1 LDNLKEKAKEIAD
14 KLKDSKKVH
23 IVSHIDAD
31 GLSSASIAYESLSR
45 YGTDVDY
52 EFIKQLEKEKL
63 KEIKDRDHGLVWF
76 TDLGSGQL
84 DDLKGM
90 NCVITDHHEPQGKPT
105 QVRLKDRGNLMNY
118 TSSNIS
124 ELNPH
129 RYGIDGASELS
140 GSGTTYLVA
149 RELGKNA
156 DLSKLAVV
164 GAVGDL
170 QATKEGRLIGKNREI
185 LKEGLSKGHV
195 EKRIDARFY
204 GLESRPLFKVL
215 QYANDPVLPGLTG
228 DEEACIN
235 FLVSM
240 DIELKVGDEW
250 RRWYHLDKTEKR
262 KILSELGKRLLKRGY
277 PARYVDAMIGEVYT
291 FPGEELGT
299 MLHEAK
305 EFSTLLN
312 SCGRYGKGKIGLQVC
327 LGDRDEYLKKA
338 QQLLKGHQ
346 KVLVECMNYVKST
359 GGVKEKEVVQYFHG
373 GDEIPD
379 TVLGTVAGMILGSG
393 DVDRD
398 LVMIAF
404 AESSERDG
412 LKVSSRGTKRLVDNG
427 LDLSVVM
434 SKVSKSLGGEGGG
447 HDIAAGAY
455 IPSGCEKEF
464 LDKAEDMIKTQ
475 LGIS

>member
-1 LDNLKEKAKEIAD
+1 MEQKAKEIAD
-14 KLKDSKKVH
+14 KLRDAGEVH

-31 GLSSASIAYESLSR
+31 GLSSAAIAYQALDRENIE
-45 YGTDVDY
+45 VNY

-63 KEIKDRDHGLVWF
+63 KEIKSKDHDLIWF

-84 DDLKGM
+84 EGLKDV
-90 NCVITDHHEPQGKPT
+90 NCVITDHHEPQGEIGE
-105 QVRLKDRGNLMNY
+105 VIREERGDLLNY
-118 TSSNIS
+118 SNTYSYPNIL

-129 RYGIDGASELS
+129 RYGIDGASELC
-140 GSGTTYLVA
+140 GAGTTYHVA
-149 RELGKNA
+149 KELGENT

-170 QATKEGRLIGKNREI
+170 QASKKGKLIGKNRDI
-185 LKEGLSKGHV
+185 LKEGISEGCVSK
-195 EKRIDARFY
+195 RLDARFY

-235 FLVSM
+235 FLVESEI
-240 DIELKVGDEW
+240 DLKEDDEW
-250 RRWYHLDKTEKR
+250 RRWVHLSKSEKR
-262 KILSELGKRLLKRGY
+262 KILSGLGRRLLRRGY
-277 PARYVDAMIGEVYT
+277 PSHYVDNMIGEVYT
-291 FPGEELGT
+291 FPDEESGT

-327 LGDRDEYLKKA
+327 LGDRGESLKKA
-338 QQLLKGHQ
+338 KQLLKGHQ
-346 KVLVECMNYVKST
+346 KVLVECMNHVEST
-359 GGVKEKEVVQYFHG
+359 GGVEEREVIQYFHG

-393 DVDRD
+393 EVDRE

-404 AESSERDG
+404 ANSSERDG
-412 LKVSSRGTKRLVDNG
+412 LKVSSRGTKRLVNRG
-427 LDLSVVM
+427 LDLSEIM
-434 SKVSKSLGGEGGG
+434 STASKRLGGEGGG

-455 IPSGCEKEF
+455 IPKGYEEEF
-464 LDKAEDMIKTQ
+464 LEMVENRIKEQ
-475 LGIS
+475 LE